1 MHKTLR
7 TRLVGIGLVVALLA
21 LAVPALAQ
29 NQWSKQTT
37 PASFNTPVQAL
48 GVNGA
53 GLVSAATAG
62 GGYPGGNLGYPYYS
76 LDNGATYTQYVMT
89 PCPPFAGPGDDFTAI
104 LWDGAYGYTGT
115 WNSGLYVYDGVNPP
129 TNDTC
134 GDPSINQHVQALAI
148 DPGSITGTLPHDLYF
163 ATWGGG
169 VWKYNGTA
177 FTHVFDPFSD
187 LVNGAP
193 ATPAMYYAWDIAF
206 KPGTGVADPRMLFIA
221 TDGGGLIKGVEN
233 WTTGVWTWTTAY
245 TADPYI
251 YAVEFYRGAADWL
264 WIGTQAS
271 GVQSSFNYGASWQA
285 LAASPAITTPV
296 TDLLYVGGNNGLFAA
311 TDGQGVYRYDFYLVG
326 CTGYDL
332 YAINDGYGAGDLG
345 DLRVNALAF
354 DATNQILYAGTTG
367 ASGTGNVYRVTL
379 TPFTAAFTP
388 TTPIEVGTAVNDAV
402 TFTTFQNPK
411 NWMACITAGSLPPGL
426 SVVVDNTP
434 GTPTVAIQGAPTADG
449 CYDAMLTVW
458 DGLLNRVDILN
469 PDYTVTPG
477 VMIDATPNP
486 AQYGTVIAFTST
498 VSGATGTVTY
508 LWDFDSTGVLGPP
521 GTYTSTQANP
531 TFLYPAAGTYTVQ
544 LTVTDTNAA
553 GGCTVQTV
561 KTMTVDVYGNLVV
574 DPTATI
580 VGSGSQ
586 FQFDANATG
595 GIPNCA
601 TPDGYTY
608 AWVFTDVQTG
618 ATITTSTLAMPV
630 ITFPYNGTFKGQ
642 VTVTDCSGHTA
653 TGFTV
658 VNYNGFMAATVS
670 SVCNPGP
677 TGVPTNFGITFDSN
691 SGLKSDSAAWAMV
704 DFGDGSPVQNFP
716 AGTFAGL
723 GWPILFNTLHTYALA
738 GNYTVTVTVFDGDSH
753 TTIVQF
759 PQAIY
764 PQFTGITVT
773 ASPNPA
779 SGCDLHIGETITFTV
794 TPTGGLAPYLYSVDF
809 GDGATA
815 TNSTG
820 VFTHAYAAAGT
831 YTATFYAT
839 DSGNCAVTNTTTYGP
854 FNVVPEPTAAVTVNG
869 FYCNQGDAFGVQIP
883 NFGVNPLSVALDATY
898 TAYAGHTVNYTW
910 TYDNNFAGD
919 DPDTF
924 SGSVVSPAP
933 IPTFNE
939 NFYLSVGESYRT
951 FTATLTL
958 TDTGFCVNDTV
969 LTRTVKFTI
978 YNPLTVTAPSW
989 SQACGSRT
997 VTFNASASVSGGIPG
1012 YTYVWNFGD
1021 GSSAGPFTTP
1031 GPITHTYAA
1040 SGEYDAQ
1047 LTVVDSALP
1056 NCTTNHNTANVI
1068 FHLSVVDPFT
1078 GTASAS
1084 PTVGCSPLTVNFTSS
1099 VHGGGQPGDAFELRW
1114 TATDGWD
1121 TGWSASAT
1129 PSHTFI
1135 NPGTYTWTL
1144 QARSTIYNPY
1154 VCTIATG
1161 TVQVDVA
1168 ASNLTIVP
1176 TSTSDYIPLDDT
1188 FTTTWNNGS
1197 APITLTYTLTRI
1209 KDKDGNFL
1217 PVPEVVTQTVPNA
1230 TSPYQ
1235 FTYTFEKTGT
1245 WTVVCNLTDVC
1256 TPSPGLAS
1264 NTVTVQVLDTPALTV
1279 TTQTLINGV
1288 IGTSGLAP
1296 LTVNFSSVPQGGVPP
1311 YTFAWNFGDSTT
1323 STAQNPIH
1331 TYTAPGVYNVSLQVT
1346 DSYPAAAGG
1355 PQHATANI
1363 TITVY
1368 NPLNVTAS
1376 GSPTTILTGGTVS
1389 FSTTVTGGTGTYTYA
1404 WNFGDGGVGTGPAPS
1419 HQYLTPGV
1427 YFARVRVTDTATNFA
1442 DSNDI
1447 VIRVYSPVTASASAS
1462 PNPVIIGNSVA
1473 FTALASG
1480 GSGTYT
1486 YSWNFGDSTTGTGAT
1501 INHTYTSL
1509 GTKNVVLTVT
1519 DTQLSSNVATVN
1531 LTVVVNPVP
1540 PQILAS
1546 KKLTDPFRI
1555 VLFGTNFQPGCTA
1568 TVNGTGVTVNFVNSG
1583 KIKLLNA
1590 KSLCPKGVPVPI
1602 VVTNP
1607 DGGVSNTYMF
1617 TR

>member
-48 GVNGA
+48 GVNGG

-76 LDNGATYTQYVMT
+76 LDQGTNFSQYTMT

-129 TNDTC
+129 TNPTC
-134 GDPSINQHVQALAI
+134 GNPSVNQHVQALTI
-148 DPGSITGTLPHDLYF
+148 DPWSITGTLPHDLYF

-169 VWKYNGTA
+169 VWKYNGVA
-177 FTHVFDPFSD
+177 FTHVFDPFTA

-193 ATPAMYYAWDIAF
+193 ATPGMYFAWDIAF
-206 KPGTGVADPRMLFIA
+206 KQGNSAINPRMMFIA
-221 TDGGGLIKGVEN
+221 TDGGGLIKGVQN

-245 TADPYI
+245 TADSYV
-251 YAVEFYRGAADWL
+251 YAVEYDYASGSLF
-264 WIGTQAS
+264 IGTKSNGILFS
-271 GVQSSFNYGASWQA
+271 GDNGATFDPVA
-285 LAASPAITTPV
+285 TSPAITTAV
-296 TDLLYVGGNNGLFAA
+296 NDLLFVGYPNFIFAA
-311 TDGQGVYRYDFYLVG
+311 TDGQGVFRFDVDGGNTAG
-326 CTGYDL
+326 CLGANFV
-332 YAINDGYGAGDLG
+332 AINDGFGSGDLG
-345 DLRVNALAF
+345 DLHVNVLAF
-354 DATNQILYAGTTG
+354 DNANQILYAGTTG
-367 ASGTGNVYRVTL
+367 ASATGNVYRITL
-379 TPFTAAFTP
+379 TPFTALFTP
-388 TTPIEVGTAVNDAV
+388 TTPIEVGTPVNDGAV
-402 TFTTFQNPK
+402 FTTFQNPK
-411 NWMACITAGSLPPGL
+411 NWKACITAGSLPPGL
-426 SVVVDNTP
+426 SVVVNNTP
-434 GTPTVAIQGAPTADG
+434 VTPTVRIQGAPTADG
-449 CYDAMLTVW
+449 CYDATLTVW
-458 DGLLNRVDILN
+458 DGLLNRVDIAN
-469 PDYTVTPG
+469 PDYNVEPG
-477 VMIDATPNP
+477 VLIDATPNP

-498 VSGATGTVTY
+498 VSGATGTVSY
-508 LWDFDSTGVLGPP
+508 LWDFDSTGVLAPP

-531 TFLYPAAGTYTVQ
+531 TFLYPAAGSFVVQ

-553 GGCTVQTV
+553 GGCTVSTT
-561 KTMTVDVYGNLVV
+561 KTLNVDVFGNLVV

-586 FQFDANATG
+586 FQFDPYASG
-595 GIPNCA
+595 GVPNCA

-618 ATITTSTLAMPV
+618 ATITTSTLERPV

-658 VNYNGFMAATVS
+658 VNYNGFMAATVA

-677 TGVPTNFGITFDSN
+677 TGVPIQFSVTAHSISPMATPPYTVTF
-691 SGLKSDSAAWAMV
+691 
-704 DFGDGSPVQNFP
+704 DFGDGSPLV
-716 AGTFAGL
+716 
-723 GWPILFNTLHTYALA
+723 ILPTVTGVGGYEEVSWNHTYAAA
-738 GNYTVTVTVFDGDSH
+738 GTYPVQISVFDGGSS
-753 TTIVQF
+753 TTIVPFTQT
-759 PQAIY
+759 IY
-764 PQFTGITVT
+764 PQFTGITVA

-794 TPTGGLAPYLYSVDF
+794 TPQGGIAPYLYSVDF
-809 GDGATA
+809 GDGTTA

-820 VFTHAYAAAGT
+820 VFTHAYAAGT

-839 DSGNCAVTNTTTYGP
+839 DSGNCAVTNNTTYGP
-854 FNVVPEPTAAVTVNG
+854 FNVVPEPTANVYVNL
-869 FYCNQGDAFGVQIP
+869 FNCNQADAFGVQIP
-883 NFGVNPLSVALDATY
+883 NFGVNPLNLALDATY
-898 TAYAGHTVNYTW
+898 TAFAGHTVNYTW
-910 TYDNNFAGD
+910 TYNNNFAGD

-933 IPTFNE
+933 IPTFNK
-939 NFYLSVGESYRT
+939 NFYLSPGDSYRT

-969 LTRTVKFTI
+969 LTRTIKFTI
-978 YNPLTVTAPSW
+978 YNPLTVVAPTW

-1012 YTYVWNFGD
+1012 YQYVWNFGD

-1031 GPITHTYAA
+1031 GPVHHTYAT

-1056 NCTTNHNTANVI
+1056 LCTTTHNTANVI

-1078 GTASAS
+1078 GTASAT
-1084 PTVGCSPLTVNFTSS
+1084 PTVGCTPLTVNFTSS
-1099 VHGGGQPGDAFELRW
+1099 VHGGGQPGDAFQLRW

-1121 TGWSASAT
+1121 TGWGASAT
-1129 PSHTFI
+1129 PTHVFTAATST
-1135 NPGTYTWTL
+1135 TYTWTL
-1144 QARSTIYNPY
+1144 QARSTVYNPY

-1161 TVQVDVA
+1161 TVHVDVA
-1168 ASNLTIVP
+1168 ASNLVIVP

-1188 FTTTWNNGS
+1188 FTTTWNDGS

-1217 PVPEVVTQTVPNA
+1217 PVPEVVTQTVTNA

-1245 WTVVCNLTDVC
+1245 WTVVCNLSDTC
-1256 TPSPGLAS
+1256 TAS
-1264 NTVTVQVLDTPALTV
+1264 LLSNIVTVQVLDTPALTV

-1311 YTFAWNFGDSTT
+1311 YTFAWSFGDSTT

-1331 TYTAPGVYNVSLQVT
+1331 TYTAPGVYNVSLTVT

-1355 PQHATANI
+1355 PQHASANV

-1376 GSPTTILTGGTVS
+1376 ATPTTIITGATVN
-1389 FSTTVTGGTGTYTYA
+1389 FSTNVTGGTGTYSYA
-1404 WNFGDGGVGTGPAPS
+1404 WNFGDGGVGTGPAPA
-1419 HQYLTPGV
+1419 HQYLTAGT

-1480 GSGTYT
+1480 GSGNFT

-1519 DTQLSSNVATVN
+1519 DTQLPSNTATVN
-1531 LTVVVNPVP
+1531 LSVVVKPVP